1 MSIKGEKSFSKIQ
14 ELVYGLKVHNVMKNP
29 VITVHPCIRM
39 SEFRMILHDKH
50 ISGTPVVDRDKLVGV
65 ISIEDLIKWLV
76 EGGEDCTIE
85 HKMSSHVI
93 TVYSDEPLVSAV
105 STLDEHGYGRLP
117 VIDRTTGNLVGIVT
131 KGVIIEGLLRELEIG
146 YREEEIRRY
155 MASQIFEDI
164 IADEIELRFRYHIP
178 GKDFRKG
185 GEAAS
190 ALRKTLKRLMVNPD
204 VCRRAA
210 IAAYEA
216 EMNVIFYTD
225 GGSMEVNIKPN
236 VLHII
241 VVDRGPGIPDIEKA
255 LEPGFSTASDW
266 IRELGFGAGMGLNNI
281 QNCADNMTINSVV
294 DEGTKLDIII
304 NLV

>member
-1 MSIKGEKSFSKIQ
+1 
-14 ELVYGLKVHNVMKNP
+14 
-29 VITVHPCIRM
+29 
-39 SEFRMILHDKH
+39 
-50 ISGTPVVDRDKLVGV
+50 
-65 ISIEDLIKWLV
+65 
-76 EGGEDCTIE
+76 
-85 HKMSSHVI
+85 
-93 TVYSDEPLVSAV
+93 
-105 STLDEHGYGRLP
+105 
-117 VIDRTTGNLVGIVT
+117 
-131 KGVIIEGLLRELEIG
+131 
-146 YREEEIRRY
+146 
-155 MASQIFEDI
+155 
-164 IADEIELRFRYHIP
+164 
-178 GKDFRKG
+178 
-185 GEAAS
+185 
-190 ALRKTLKRLMVNPD
+190 MVNPD